1 MTKLFISY
9 GREDL
14 ASAERLYRQLKKLT
28 GIEPWFDRIHLLP
41 GVSWKPA
48 IRKAI
53 RESDYFLALLS
64 SSSVKRRGY
73 VQKERKD
80 ALAILDEFP
89 EDQPYLI
96 PIRLDECELR
106 SEKLCEIQYVDL
118 FRGWNRGL
126 QKILS
131 TINSQPE
138 RPRTSGSAQLP
149 APYRYR
155 CGIVD
160 LDNGLTN
167 LPEVCSLLNSIQNF
181 FHFTHP
187 SITLRNRRPRS
198 FEGSLNFDID
208 ALPKSF
214 YEEKHDYLN
223 VDLLACLTR
232 YPLAGTDDDLG
243 RFWNYFSAPTQADGT
258 IHFVSTHELY
268 EAAKQA
274 ACSFEK
280 AVVYNIV
287 SQLIVYFASDVG
299 FHDEVRGCIMD
310 FCEER
315 SVMVKGL
322 KRMRLCASCSKSLK
336 NNELR
341 SAVQAMLQAET

>member
-1 MTKLFISY
+1 MKKLFISY
-9 GREDL
+9 GREDIDFANKL
-14 ASAERLYRQLKKLT
+14 YSRLKTLIGVQIWYD
-28 GIEPWFDRIHLLP
+28 EIHLLP
-41 GVSWKPA
+41 GISWKPA

-53 RESDYFLALLS
+53 RESDFFLALLS
-64 SSSVKRRGY
+64 SSSINRRGY
-73 VQKERKD
+73 VQKERNV
-80 ALAILDEFP
+80 ALEILEEFP
-89 EDQPYLI
+89 EDRPYLI
-96 PIRLDECELR
+96 PIRLDDCEVPER
-106 SEKLCEIQYVDL
+106 MHEIQYVDL
-118 FRGWNRGL
+118 FRDWNRGL

-138 RPRTSGSAQLP
+138 RPRTSGSARLP

-167 LPEVCSLLNSIQNF
+167 LSEICSLLNSNQNF

-187 SITLRNRRPRS
+187 LITLRNKRPRS
-198 FEGSLNFDID
+198 FEGFLNFDID

-214 YEEKHDYLN
+214 YDEKHEYLN
-223 VDLLACLTR
+223 IDLLACLTK
-232 YPLAGTDDDLG
+232 YLLAGTDDDLG
-243 RFWNYFSAPTQADGT
+243 YFWNYFSAPTQADGT
-258 IHFVSTHELY
+258 IHFVSTHGLY
-268 EAAKQA
+268 EAGKQA
-274 ACSFEK
+274 GCGFEK

-341 SAVQAMLQAET
+341 SAVQAILQAEI

>member
-1 MTKLFISY
+1 MKKLFISY
-9 GREDL
+9 GREDFDF
-14 ASAERLYRQLKKLT
+14 AEKLYRRLKTLI
-28 GIEPWFDRIHLLP
+28 GVQVWFDEVHLLA
-41 GVSWKPA
+41 GISWKPA

-53 RESDYFLALLS
+53 RESDFFLSVLS
-64 SSSVKRRGY
+64 SSSVNRRGY
-73 VQKERKD
+73 VQKERNV
-80 ALAILDEFP
+80 ALEILDEFP

-96 PIRLDECELR
+96 PIRLDDCEVPER
-106 SEKLCEIQYVDL
+106 MREIQYVDM

-131 TINSQPE
+131 TIHSQPE
-138 RPRTSGSAQLP
+138 RSRTGGNARLP

-167 LPEVCSLLNSIQNF
+167 LAEICSLLNSSQNF

-187 SITLRNRRPRS
+187 SITLRSKRPRS

-214 YEEKHDYLN
+214 YHEKHDYLN
-223 VDLLACLTR
+223 VDLLACLTK
-232 YPLAGTDDDLG
+232 YLLAGTDDDLG
-243 RFWNYFSAPTQADGT
+243 HFWNYFSAPTQADGT

-268 EAAKQA
+268 EAGKQA
-274 ACSFEK
+274 GCGFEK
-280 AVVYNIV
+280 AIVYNIV

-322 KRMRLCASCSKSLK
+322 KQMRLCDSCSKNLK

-341 SAVQAMLQAET
+341 SAVRAILQAKI

>member
-1 MTKLFISY
+1 
-9 GREDL
+9 
-14 ASAERLYRQLKKLT
+14 
-28 GIEPWFDRIHLLP
+28 
-41 GVSWKPA
+41 
-48 IRKAI
+48 
-53 RESDYFLALLS
+53 LALLS
-64 SSSVKRRGY
+64 SSSVQRRGY

-96 PIRLDECELR
+96 PIRLDERELP
-106 SEKLCEIQYVDL
+106 SEQLGEIQYVDL
-118 FRGWNRGL
+118 FRDWNRGV

-138 RPRTSGSAQLP
+138 KPRTSASAQLP

-160 LDNGLTN
+160 LDNGLAN
-167 LPEVCSLLNSIQNF
+167 LPEVCALLNSKQSF

-187 SITLRNRRPRS
+187 SITLRNKRPRS
-198 FEGSLNFDID
+198 FDGSLNFDID
-208 ALPKSF
+208 SLPKSF
-214 YEEKHDYLN
+214 FEEKQENLN
-223 VDLLACLTR
+223 VDLLACLTK
-232 YPLAGTDDDLG
+232 YPLAGTDGDIG
-243 RFWNYFSAPTQADGT
+243 HFWNYFSAPTQVDGT
-258 IHFVSTHELY
+258 VHVVSTHGLY
-268 EAAKQA
+268 EASKQA
-274 ACSFEK
+274 RCSFER

-287 SQLIVYFASDVG
+287 SQLIVYFANDVG
-299 FHDEVRGCIMD
+299 FHDQVRGCIMD

-322 KRMRLCASCSKSLK
+322 KQMRLCASCSKSLK

-341 SAVQAMLQAET
+341 VAILAILK

>member
-1 MTKLFISY
+1 MKKLFISY
-9 GREDL
+9 GREDQD
-14 ASAERLYRQLKKLT
+14 SAEKLYKRLKSLSDVQVWYDQV
-28 GIEPWFDRIHLLP
+28 HLLP
-41 GVSWKPA
+41 GVSWRPA

-64 SSSVKRRGY
+64 TSSVKRRGY

-80 ALAILDEFP
+80 ALSILDEFP

-96 PIRLDECELR
+96 PIRLDECDLP
-106 SEKLCEIQYVDL
+106 SEKLGEIQYVDL
-118 FRGWNRGL
+118 FRDWNRGIE
-126 QKILS
+126 KILS

-138 RPRTSGSAQLP
+138 RLRSSGGALLP
-149 APYRYR
+149 GPYRYR

-167 LPEVCSLLNSIQNF
+167 LPEVCALLNSTQKF

-187 SITLRNRRPRS
+187 SITLRNKRPRS

-208 ALPKSF
+208 VLPQSF
-214 YEEKHDYLN
+214 FDEKHEYLN
-223 VDLLACLTR
+223 VDLLACLTK
-232 YPLAGTDDDLG
+232 YLLAGTDDDLG
-243 RFWNYFSAPTQADGT
+243 RFWNYFSAPTQRDGT
-258 IHFVSTHELY
+258 IHVVSTHELY
-268 EAAKQA
+268 ESGKQA
-274 ACSFEK
+274 RCSFEK

-322 KRMRLCASCSKSLK
+322 KRMRLCASCSRSLK
-336 NNELR
+336 NKELR
-341 SAVQAMLQAET
+341 SAVQTILQAEI

>member
-1 MTKLFISY
+1 MKKVFISY
-9 GREDL
+9 GRED
-14 ASAERLYRQLKKLT
+14 ADSARRLYRQLKTLS
-28 GIEPWFDRIHLLP
+28 GIQVWYDQVHLLA

-53 RESDYFLALLS
+53 RESDFFLALLS
-64 SSSVKRRGY
+64 TSSVKRRGY

-89 EDQPYLI
+89 EDQPFLI
-96 PIRLDECELR
+96 PIRLDQCELP
-106 SEKLCEIQYVDL
+106 SEKMGDIQYVDL
-118 FRGWNRGL
+118 FRDWNRGV
-126 QKILS
+126 QKILG

-138 RPRTSGSAQLP
+138 RPRTSGSMELA

-167 LPEVCSLLNSIQNF
+167 LPYVCSLLNSIQSF

-187 SITLRNRRPRS
+187 SITLRSKRPRS

-214 YEEKHDYLN
+214 YDEKHDYLN
-223 VDLLACLTR
+223 VDLLACLTK

-243 RFWNYFSAPTQADGT
+243 HFWNYFSAPTRVDGT
-258 IHFVSTHELY
+258 VHFVSTHELY
-268 EAAKQA
+268 EASKQA
-274 ACSFEK
+274 GCSFEK
-280 AVVYNIV
+280 AVVYNIA

-299 FHDEVRGCIMD
+299 FHDQVRGCIMD

-322 KRMRLCASCSKSLK
+322 KQMRLCVSCSKSLK

-341 SAVQAMLQAET
+341 AAVLAILKEGV